1 MALWTNVDEEA
12 GKPKYLNATDKSN
25 TVGINT
31 QEATANGLTAGWNL
45 KTTGSGS
52 RSGRV
57 FHEVL
62 VAMGSMTGDNDSI
75 APEITITVQP
85 TNQSVTAPATATF
98 SVTATR
104 TGTGSIT
111 YQWQIQQSGAGAWAD
126 ISGATSASYTT
137 GATAVAPGSGA
148 TNGDKYRVL
157 VSLAGADTKTS
168 NAVTLTV
175 A

>member
-12 GKPKYLNATDKSN
+12 GKPKYLSSADKAN

-45 KTTGSGS
+45 KTVGTGG

-62 VAMGSMTGDNDSI
+62 VAMGSMTGDNDTV

-85 TNQSVTAPATATF
+85 ANQSVTAPAAATF

-104 TGTGSIT
+104 TGTGTLT
-111 YQWQIQQSGAGAWAD
+111 YLWQVSTDSGSTWSTA
-126 ISGATSASYTT
+126 T
-137 GATAVAPGSGA
+137 GAVA
-148 TNGDKYRVL
+148 TNSSFTVDPTEAAMDGNQYRVL

-168 NAVTLTV
+168 NAATLTV